1 MNNKKRIAA
10 LLAAALLT
18 ATLLSACEKKP
29 AATQTPETVTPSITL
44 SDEAR
49 LAKNSEALKA
59 AAIGDYVF
67 WGAYE
72 QDNNLENGKE
82 EIEWKILDIKDGKA
96 FLISKKGLDQKEYFP
111 VYNNATWET
120 STLRAWLNGEFL
132 NAAFTAEE
140 QALIPTV
147 TVEPGVNPRY
157 RKTTDAGPATQDQVY
172 VLSVTEAFQYFETDE
187 DRKCEPTDYA
197 VANGVIKN
205 SVDGNCWWWLRS
217 PGYYQ
222 YTAAGV
228 FGYIQIDGYD
238 VNGMTDAARPV
249 IWVDLT
255 KLP

>member
-1 MNNKKRIAA
+1 MKNKKRIASLLATA
-10 LLAAALLT
+10 LLAGC
-18 ATLLSACEKKP
+18 LLSACEEKP
-29 AATQTPETVTPSITL
+29 AAAQEPAQVAPSITI
-44 SDEAR
+44 SDAER
-49 LAKNSEALKA
+49 LAKNSEALKN

-82 EIEWKILDIKDGKA
+82 EIEWLVLDIKDGKA
-96 FLISKKGLDQKEYFP
+96 FLISKKGLDQVEYFP

-120 STLRAWLNGEFL
+120 STLRAWLNSDFL

-147 TVEPGVNPRY
+147 TVEPGTNPRY
-157 RKTTDAGPATQDQVY
+157 RRTTDAGPATQDQVY
-172 VLSVTEAFQYFETDE
+172 VLSIMEAYQYFETDE
-187 DRKCEPTDYA
+187 ARKCEPTDYA

-238 VNGMTDAARPV
+238 VNGTTDAARPV
-249 IWVDLT
+249 IWVDLN
-255 KLP
+255 KL